1 MNAYRR
7 IVPRLTFGGPS
18 RLSPVIRSAIE
29 TVKKTQLSQE
39 NQQYHVLLIITVRHT
54 YSIEQQTKCL
64 VKFTEMTPIRGNFIT
79 QGKKPFVV
87 LIFDKLN

>member
-29 TVKKTQLSQE
+29 AVKKTQLSQE
-39 NQQYHVLLIITVRHT
+39 NQQYHVLLIITVCNIHIQLSSGR
-54 YSIEQQTKCL
+54 
-64 VKFTEMTPIRGNFIT
+64 
-79 QGKKPFVV
+79 
-87 LIFDKLN
+87 